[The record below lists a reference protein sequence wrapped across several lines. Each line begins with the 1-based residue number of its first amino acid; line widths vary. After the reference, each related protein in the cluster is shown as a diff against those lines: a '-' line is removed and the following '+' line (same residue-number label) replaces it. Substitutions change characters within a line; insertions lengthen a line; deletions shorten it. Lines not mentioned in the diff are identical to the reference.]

1 MTELR
6 YEEFIKLP
14 TLGFKVD
21 RILTEFRWGWAPT
34 DGAFML
40 SSPLGYGILVLGAF
54 YRDPT
59 VEAPKDRH
67 VLRNS
72 FVINQIFSLGTR
84 DHRYDER
91 SRHDYATAYMLD
103 LSELKE
109 NSPISNSPTC
119 EYHQWA
125 TLTVGS
131 KIEDGYYTGEMA
143 CTWDEMCAAI
153 CLVIEEAFREKWNK
167 YYDEKEAKQ
176 NG

>member
-1 MTELR
+1 MLDIR
-6 YEEFIKLP
+6 ACGGEFC
-14 TLGFKVD
+14 
-21 RILTEFRWGWAPT
+21 EFRWGWAHT

-40 SSPLGYGILVLGAF
+40 SSPLGYGILVLGGF
-54 YRDPT
+54 WRDRELEYPEGRSLLGYR
-59 VEAPKDRH
+59 
-67 VLRNS
+67 
-72 FVINQIFSLGTR
+72 FIINQIFSLGTR
-84 DHRYDER
+84 DHRYDHVDR
-91 SRHDYATAYMLD
+91 QNYSTTYMLD

-109 NSPISNSPTC
+109 DSPISNSPTC

-167 YYDEKEAKQ
+167 YYDEKEAKV
-176 NG
+176 ND